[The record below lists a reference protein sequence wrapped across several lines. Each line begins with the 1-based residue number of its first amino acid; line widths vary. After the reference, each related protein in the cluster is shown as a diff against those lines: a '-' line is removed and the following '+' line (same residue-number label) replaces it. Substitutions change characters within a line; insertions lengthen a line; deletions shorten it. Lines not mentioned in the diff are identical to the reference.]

1 MTATHDG
8 TSGGPLTAPPAG
20 RPLAHQR
27 GRPADILFRFVTASC
42 ASIVLIL
49 LAGMLVRTTWAAW
62 PAFQHSGIGLVTSNN
77 WKPSTNSFGGL
88 SFIYGTLL
96 TSVIA
101 LVLAVPVSILIA
113 LFVSEVAPPRIGTPL
128 GYVVDLL
135 AAVPSVVYGL
145 WGVFVL
151 VPFLTTYLWLPL
163 NRHLS
168 FIPLFSDFASGRN
181 FATAGVILALMITP
195 IISAICREVFRTVP
209 ADEQESA
216 LALGATRWEMIRL
229 AVLPRSR
236 QGIVAAVMLGFGRA
250 VGETIAVAYLI
261 GGLPNSIT
269 VHLFQQGST
278 IAANIALQF
287 NEAAS
292 LPLFRASL
300 IALGVILFIITLLI
314 NMAARFI
321 IRGTGQAPV

>member
-1 MTATHDG
+1 MTT
-8 TSGGPLTAPPAG
+8 LTANRPTAHPGG
-20 RPLAHQR
+20 RH
-27 GRPADILFRFVTASC
+27 ADVLFRFAAAAC

-62 PAFQHSGIGLVTSNN
+62 PAFQHSGIRMITSNDWN
-77 WKPSTNSFGGL
+77 PNRNQFGGL

-101 LVLAVPVSILIA
+101 LVLAVPVAVLIA
-113 LFVSEVAPPRIGTPL
+113 LFISEVAPPRVGTPL
-128 GYVVDLL
+128 GYLIDLL

-151 VPFLTTYLWLPL
+151 VPFLAQHVWLPL
-163 NRHLS
+163 SNRLG
-168 FIPLFSDFASGRN
+168 FIPLFAQFASGRD

-195 IISAICREVFRTVP
+195 IISAISRETFRTVP
-209 ADEQESA
+209 ADERESA
-216 LALGATRWEMIRL
+216 LALGATRWETIRL

-236 QGIVAAVMLGFGRA
+236 PGIVAAVMLGFGRA

-261 GGLPNSIT
+261 GGVPNKIT
-269 VHLFQQGST
+269 AHLFQQGST

-292 LPLFRASL
+292 LPLFKSAL
-300 IALGVILFIITLLI
+300 IGLGVILFTMTLLI
-314 NMAARFI
+314 NIAARLI
-321 IRGTGQAPV
+321 IRRRGAET

>member
-1 MTATHDG
+1 MTAL
-8 TSGGPLTAPPAG
+8 SAG
-20 RPLAHQR
+20 RLAASKH
-27 GRPADILFRFVTASC
+27 GRPADSLFRFAAAGC

-49 LAGMLVRTTWAAW
+49 LAGMLIRTTWAAW
-62 PAFQHSGIGLVTSNN
+62 PAFQHSGASIVTSNKWN
-77 WKPSTNSFGGL
+77 PTLSQFGGL
-88 SFIYGTLL
+88 SFIYGSLV

-101 LVLAVPVSILIA
+101 LILAVPVSVLIA

-151 VPFLTTYLWLPL
+151 VPFLTQYVWTPL
-163 NRHLS
+163 SNHLG
-168 FIPLFSDFASGRN
+168 FIPLFSQFSSGRD

-195 IISAICREVFRTVP
+195 IISAISRDVFRTVP
-209 ADEQESA
+209 VDERESA
-216 LALGATRWEMIRL
+216 LAMGATRWEMIRL

-236 QGIVAAVMLGFGRA
+236 QGVVAAVMLGFGRA

-261 GGLPNSIT
+261 GGVPNIIT
-269 VHLFQQGST
+269 PHIFDQGST

-287 NEAAS
+287 NEAS
-292 LPLFRASL
+292 SVPLFKSAL
-300 IALGVILFIITLLI
+300 IALGVILFAMTLIINIVARLV
-314 NMAARFI
+314 MRRRGDAA
-321 IRGTGQAPV
+321 

>member
-1 MTATHDG
+1 MTAF
-8 TSGGPLTAPPAG
+8 PAG
-20 RPLAHQR
+20 RLAAKQR
-27 GRPADILFRFVTASC
+27 RRPADTLFKFAAISC
-42 ASIVLIL
+42 AGIVLIL
-49 LAGMLVRTTWAAW
+49 LAGMLIRTTMAAW
-62 PAFQHSGIGLVTSNN
+62 PAFQHQGIGLVTSNDWN
-77 WKPSTNSFGGL
+77 PNTNSFGGL
-88 SFIYGTLL
+88 SFIYGTMV

-101 LVLAVPVSILIA
+101 LLLGVPVSILIA
-113 LFVSEVAPPRIGTPL
+113 LFVSEVAPPAIGTPL
-128 GYVVDLL
+128 GWVIDLL

-151 VPFLTTYLWLPL
+151 VPFLTTNIWQPL
-163 NRHLS
+163 SRS
-168 FIPLFSDFASGRN
+168 GFPLFSPLSSGRD
-181 FATAGVILALMITP
+181 FATAGVILALMIVP

-209 ADEQESA
+209 ADERESA

-236 QGIVAAVMLGFGRA
+236 PGIAAAVMLGFGRA

-261 GGLPNSIT
+261 GGVPNKIT
-269 VHLFQQGST
+269 ADLFQQGST

-292 LPLFRASL
+292 LPLFKAAL
-300 IALGVILFIITLLI
+300 IGIGVVLFVITLLI

-321 IRGTGQAPV
+321 IHRRGQAT

>member
-1 MTATHDG
+1 
-8 TSGGPLTAPPAG
+8 
-20 RPLAHQR
+20 
-27 GRPADILFRFVTASC
+27 
-42 ASIVLIL
+42 
-49 LAGMLVRTTWAAW
+49 MLVRTTWAAW

-77 WKPSTNSFGGL
+77 WNPNTSSFGGL

-113 LFVSEVAPPRIGTPL
+113 LFVSEVAPPGLGTPL
-128 GYVVDLL
+128 GYLVDLL

-145 WGVFVL
+145 WGVIVL
-151 VPFLTTYLWLPL
+151 VPFLTAYVWLPL
-163 NRHLS
+163 SRHLG

-209 ADEQESA
+209 AEERESA

-236 QGIVAAVMLGFGRA
+236 PGIVAAVMLGFGRA

-261 GGLPNSIT
+261 GGVPNKIT
-269 VHLFQQGST
+269 LHLFQQGST
-278 IAANIALQF
+278 VAANIALQF

-292 LPLFRASL
+292 LPLFKASL

-314 NMAARFI
+314 NMAARFV
-321 IRGTGQAPV
+321 IRRTGQAPV

>member
-1 MTATHDG
+1 MTTVTASRPTAHP
-8 TSGGPLTAPPAG
+8 GG
-20 RPLAHQR
+20 RH
-27 GRPADILFRFVTASC
+27 ADVLFRFAAAAC

-62 PAFQHSGIGLVTSNN
+62 PAFQHSGIRMVTSNDWN
-77 WKPSTNSFGGL
+77 PNRNQFGGL

-101 LVLAVPVSILIA
+101 LVLAVPVSVLIA
-113 LFVSEVAPPRIGTPL
+113 LFISEVAPPRVGTPL
-128 GYVVDLL
+128 GYLIDLL

-151 VPFLTTYLWLPL
+151 VPFLAQHVWLPL
-163 NRHLS
+163 SNRLS
-168 FIPLFSDFASGRN
+168 FIPLFAQFASGRD

-195 IISAICREVFRTVP
+195 IISAISRETFRTVP
-209 ADEQESA
+209 ADERESA

-236 QGIVAAVMLGFGRA
+236 PGIVAAVMLGFGRA

-261 GGLPNSIT
+261 GGVPNKIT

-292 LPLFRASL
+292 LPLFKSAL
-300 IALGVILFIITLLI
+300 IGLGVILFTMTLLI
-314 NMAARFI
+314 NIAARLI
-321 IRGTGQAPV
+321 IRRRGAET

>member
-1 MTATHDG
+1 MTT
-8 TSGGPLTAPPAG
+8 LTARRPTARLGG
-20 RPLAHQR
+20 RR
-27 GRPADILFRFVTASC
+27 ADVLFRFAAATC

-62 PAFQHSGIGLVTSNN
+62 PAFQHSGAGMVTSNN
-77 WKPSTNSFGGL
+77 WNPNRNQFGGL
-88 SFIYGTLL
+88 SFIYGTLV

-101 LVLAVPVSILIA
+101 LVLAVPVSVLIA
-113 LFVSEVAPPRIGTPL
+113 LFISEVAPPRVGTPL
-128 GYVVDLL
+128 GYLIDLL

-151 VPFLTTYLWLPL
+151 VPFLAQHVWLPL
-163 NRHLS
+163 SNRLS
-168 FIPLFSDFASGRN
+168 FIPLFAQFASGRD

-195 IISAICREVFRTVP
+195 IISAISRETFRTVP
-209 ADEQESA
+209 ADERESA
-216 LALGATRWEMIRL
+216 LAVGATRWEMIRL

-236 QGIVAAVMLGFGRA
+236 PGIVAAVMLGFGRA

-261 GGLPNSIT
+261 GGVPNKVT
-269 VHLFQQGST
+269 AHLFQQGST

-292 LPLFRASL
+292 LPLFKSAL
-300 IALGVILFIITLLI
+300 IGLGVILFAMTLLI
-314 NMAARFI
+314 NVAARLI
-321 IRGTGQAPV
+321 IRRRGAET

>member
-1 MTATHDG
+1 MTVL
-8 TSGGPLTAPPAG
+8 SAG
-20 RPLAHQR
+20 RLVTR
-27 GRPADILFRFVTASC
+27 RPADTLFRFATAAC

-49 LAGMLVRTTWAAW
+49 LAGMLIRTTWSAW
-62 PAFQHSGIGLVTSNN
+62 PAFSHSGIGIITSNTWN
-77 WKPSTNSFGGL
+77 PNLSQFGGL
-88 SFIYGTLL
+88 SFIYGTLV

-101 LVLAVPVSILIA
+101 LVLAVPVSVLIA
-113 LFVSEVAPPRIGTPL
+113 LFLTEVAPAPIATPL

-151 VPFLTTYLWLPL
+151 VPFVTPIWTWMST
-163 NRHLS
+163 NLS
-168 FIPLFSDFASGRN
+168 FIPLFSQFASGRN
-181 FATAGVILALMITP
+181 FATAGVILALMIVP
-195 IISAICREVFRTVP
+195 IISAVSREIFRTVP
-209 ADEQESA
+209 ADERESA

-236 QGIVAAVMLGFGRA
+236 PGVVAAVMLGFGRA

-261 GGLPNSIT
+261 GGVPNKVT
-269 VHLFQQGST
+269 PHLFQQGST

-292 LPLFRASL
+292 LPLYKAAL
-300 IALGVILFIITLLI
+300 IALGVVLFAITLIINIGARLI
-314 NMAARFI
+314 IHRGGRAA
-321 IRGTGQAPV
+321 